1 MKRILFCLL
10 MAIISVAANAQTKTL
25 TIDFSKGNEW
35 DQPFI
40 YNTDPYRGKT
50 YSVNDGWKIKFSDGA
65 LMDKGY
71 ASDGYYG
78 SLIAND
84 DKRFMSHRGP
94 LFMVAKRSVYIIFGD
109 VSSDV
114 KYTGLDI
121 FNENGYQA
129 TAVRYYYDY
138 FRLEP
143 KFTAK
148 NGKEAVGY
156 SKTETKQF
164 TYTTT
169 GNQIGGEDYFVN
181 CKLNQPA
188 KTIKFE
194 TGAKDVSPK
203 KAVRFPSSD
212 SYYDDLYNDLL
223 NLNRITDA
231 ACATLYKIEIDYEP
245 AKYASTYAELL
256 AQYKE
261 LEGKYG
267 AAEGEIADLKSSLEV
282 EYANNDALDAK
293 VKQLQED
300 LEKEEADLGETL
312 DDLASAQAAARK
324 YRSLYKL
331 SKKDLEAMNKAYPGG
346 MPSLYGSPSLGND
359 KKQSVDFGVMGVY
372 FGDEE
377 ELTMSSNGLNHK
389 TGLQFGSD
397 GNLYIGTKQGY
408 CITRVE
414 VEYTKA
420 GETDNTNIDFR
431 ASASSD
437 ANTAWT
443 EHAKRHHATYVASD
457 AIDDKSGER
466 FIKVRG
472 INIVPAAGETIL
484 IRDIKVWTAPCAT
497 RYFDLPSGANG
508 YFNYSDFNGVNAIG
522 AATIKIDGNTKSGT
536 YDLSG
541 RKLTEPQKGIN
552 IIDGKKVLV
561 K

>member
-10 MAIISVAANAQTKTL
+10 TAIISAVAFAQTKTL

-40 YNTDPYRGKT
+40 YNSDPVKGKT
-50 YSVNDGWKIKFSDGA
+50 YNLKDGWKIKFSNGA
-65 LMDKGY
+65 LMYKDY
-71 ASDGYYG
+71 PENISG
-78 SLIAND
+78 SGLS
-84 DKRFMSHRGP
+84 RFKSHPGP
-94 LFMVAKRSVYIIFGD
+94 LIYQAD
-109 VSSDV
+109 VIVHCLLFWFSQTR
-114 KYTGLDI
+114 KGTGVDI
-121 FNENGYQA
+121 FNENGLQA
-129 TAVRYYYDY
+129 TAVKYYYDY
-138 FRLEP
+138 IGMEP
-143 KFTAK
+143 KLTAK
-148 NGKEAVGY
+148 NGNQTVGY
-156 SKTETKQF
+156 SKTETKQY
-164 TYTTT
+164 TYRNSYNY
-169 GNQIGGEDYFVN
+169 GVYGEDDVVN
-181 CKLNQPA
+181 CILNEPA
-188 KTIKFE
+188 KTISFGGGGLKVQNKEFS
-194 TGAKDVSPK
+194 TPNSIVNQA
-203 KAVRFPSSD
+203 
-212 SYYDDLYNDLL
+212 YDYDWD
-223 NLNRITDA
+223 LNRIPEDNCYA
-231 ACATLYKIEIDYEP
+231 AKLYKIEIDYEP
-245 AKYASTYAELL
+245 AKYASSYAELL

-282 EYANNDALDAK
+282 EYANNEALDAQ

-377 ELTMSSNGLNHK
+377 ELTMSSNGLNYK
-389 TGLQFGSD
+389 AGLQFGSD

>member
-10 MAIISVAANAQTKTL
+10 VAIISVAANAQTKTL

-35 DQPFI
+35 IQPFI
-40 YNTDPYRGKT
+40 YNVDPIRGRT
-50 YSVNDGWKIKFSDGA
+50 YSIKDGWKIKFSDGA
-65 LMDKGY
+65 LMDKGEG
-71 ASDGYYG
+71 SGYPYK
-78 SLIAND
+78 LKTND
-84 DKRFMSHRGP
+84 DNRFMYHRGP
-94 LFMVAKRSVYIIFGD
+94 LFMVGTRSTFCIIFEVHLD
-109 VSSDV
+109 VE
-114 KYTGLDI
+114 YTGVDI

-138 FRLEP
+138 FGLEP
-143 KFTAK
+143 KFTAM
-148 NGKEAVGY
+148 NGKETVGY
-156 SKTETKQF
+156 SKTETKLFEYF
-164 TYTTT
+164 TTQ
-169 GNQIGGEDYFVN
+169 NNIAGEDYVVN
-181 CKLNQPA
+181 CTLNQPS
-188 KTIKFE
+188 KTITFGQGARNVSTKQSKDFPNYWSIDEQLDWSPLSSFE
-194 TGAKDVSPK
+194 GAS
-203 KAVRFPSSD
+203 
-212 SYYDDLYNDLL
+212 
-223 NLNRITDA
+223 
-231 ACATLYKIEIDYEP
+231 CTLYKIEIDYEP

-267 AAEGEIADLKSSLEV
+267 AAEGEIADLKNSLEV
-282 EYANNDALDAK
+282 EYANNEALDAQ

-377 ELTMSSNGLNHK
+377 ELTMSSNGLNYK
-389 TGLQFGSD
+389 AGLQFGSD

-497 RYFDLPSGANG
+497 RYFDLPSGTNG